1 MRIALRLG
9 GLIAAMALAGLQTVS
24 AAASSSQT
32 ESPAPTMFNPCNGE
46 VILTTGFLR
55 TFFVSNGRHLHWRM
69 NLQDVKGVGAVTGFD
84 YVISGSTQV
93 IHGSFNFPTGQNE
106 FTLSTIIH
114 IVAPGTGQHF
124 TNTLFFHEAF
134 TSSGQFVLKSHGGES
149 RCISMSAPGHLV
161 VGERVTSTAPT
172 VGADSTPSATA
183 STFSTTGTATAGPG
197 SKAESRESSAK
208 PGRSTDNGV
217 RNGVRSHGL
226 KSKAQ

>member
-9 GLIAAMALAGLQTVS
+9 GLIAAIALAGLQTVS

-46 VILTTGFLR
+46 AILTTGFVR

-84 YVISGSTQV
+84 YVITGSSQIV
-93 IHGSFNFPTGQNE
+93 HGNFNPSNLQDE
-106 FTLSTIIH
+106 FTTLTIVH

-124 TNTLFFHEAF
+124 TTVMLFHFNLTPSFHSSV
-134 TSSGQFVLKSHGGES
+134 TSHSDS

-161 VGERVTSTAPT
+161 VGERVTSTSSTAKGDT
-172 VGADSTPSATA
+172 TPSATA
-183 STFSTTGTATAGPG
+183 STAPTAGATTWGPG
-197 SKAESRESSAK
+197 AKAESRESSAK